1 MTRRYLN
8 TDGSVGRR
16 TFLKGTAGA
25 AGVTA
30 LAGCMGGGDGNGS
43 GGDGSGSGDGGGD
56 SDGSSGGSS
65 GGSGPTDMVMTTST
79 ETTAAYAMSQGI
91 AAVVNENSEEVRLDA
106 RPSEGTNAN
115 VGRLDREEIQ
125 IAYIQNWT
133 AAKINAGE
141 RPFGDLS
148 FTPNQ
153 VFHLYDLGWFLAT
166 ANDGWETASDIESGS
181 RVSPTPRG
189 SGTAEMLE
197 TALNYSTEDYDRVS
211 IDYGGQ
217 GSAMSEGRL
226 DVGAATLV
234 NFSIEPGWLQ
244 EMKGTT
250 DLRMLGWTDDAI
262 SKMEED
268 PGLLLT
274 EVETSGLENYAYTPE
289 PVTMPS
295 LAYNFVVRN
304 DFSYDAVYNLLTTMW
319 EQRDGLGEYH
329 GLLNTLS
336 DGEFWVK
343 NAYDDV
349 PFHPAAADFYEE
361 QGLWSDEFTRGEE

>member
-1 MTRRYLN
+1 
-8 TDGSVGRR
+8 
-16 TFLKGTAGA
+16 
-25 AGVTA
+25 
-30 LAGCMGGGDGNGS
+30 
-43 GGDGSGSGDGGGD
+43 
-56 SDGSSGGSS
+56 
-65 GGSGPTDMVMTTST
+65 MVMTTST

-91 AAVVNENSEEVRLDA
+91 AAVVNENSDAVRLDA

-115 VGRLDREEIQ
+115 VGRLDRGEVQ

-141 RPFGDLS
+141 DPFGNLS

-166 ANDGWETASDIESGS
+166 ANEGWETADDIEPGS

-189 SGTAEMLE
+189 SGTEEMLE
-197 TALNYSTEDYDRVS
+197 QALSYTTEDYNRVS
-211 IDYGGQ
+211 IDYGSQ

-244 EMKGTT
+244 EMKGTV
-250 DLRMLGWTDDAI
+250 DLRMLGWSDEAVSQMQDDPALLI
-262 SKMEED
+262 S
-268 PGLLLT
+268 
-274 EVETSGLENYAYTPE
+274 EVDTSGLENYAYTPE
-289 PVTMPS
+289 PAMMPS
-295 LAYNFVVRN
+295 LAYNFIVRN
-304 DFSYDAVYNLLTTMW
+304 DFSYDAVYGLLSTMY
-319 EQRDGLGEYH
+319 EQREGLSEYH
-329 GLLNTLS
+329 GLLGTLA

-343 NAYDDV
+343 NAYEDI

>member
-1 MTRRYLN
+1 MRSSSTC
-8 TDGSVGRR
+8 GSLKRR

-25 AGVTA
+25 ASVAA
-30 LAGCMGGGDGNGS
+30 LAGCS
-43 GGDGSGSGDGGGD
+43 GQSGGSGSTQSQDE
-56 SDGSSGGSS
+56 SS
-65 GGSGPTDMVMTTST
+65 GGSGATDMVMTTST

-91 AAVVNENSEEVRLDA
+91 AAVVNENSEEVRVDA
-106 RPSEGTNAN
+106 RPSEGTDAN
-115 VGRLDREEIQ
+115 IGRLDRGEIQ

-141 RPFGDLS
+141 KPFDSLS

-166 ANDGWETASDIESGS
+166 ANDGWKAASDIESGS

-197 TALNYSTEDYDRVS
+197 TALDYATEDYNRVS

-217 GSAMSEGRL
+217 ASAMSEGRL
-226 DVGAATLV
+226 DAGAATLV
-234 NFSIEPGWLQ
+234 NFSVEPGWLQ
-244 EMKGTT
+244 EMKGTV
-250 DLRMLGWTDDAI
+250 DLRMLGWSDEAL
-262 SKMEED
+262 SKMEDD
-268 PGLLLT
+268 PGLLMT
-274 EVETSGLENYAYTPE
+274 EVDTSELENYAYAPD
-289 PVTMPS
+289 PVVMPS

-304 DFSYDAVYNLLTTMW
+304 DFSYDAVYDLLTTMY
-319 EQRDGLGEYH
+319 ENRDGLGEYH
-329 GLLNTLS
+329 GLLKKHA

>member
-1 MTRRYLN
+1 MNDDSRQ
-8 TDGSVGRR
+8 SHSGRR
-16 TFLKGTAGA
+16 RFLKTTAGV
-25 AGVTA
+25 AGLAA
-30 LAGCMGGGDGNGS
+30 LAGCTGGSGDNDGGGDGDS
-43 GGDGSGSGDGGGD
+43 GGNGGG
-56 SDGSSGGSS
+56 S
-65 GGSGPTDMVMTTST
+65 GGSGGSGTTDMVMTTAT

-91 AAVVNENSEEVRLDA
+91 AAVVNENTEKVRIDA

-115 VGRLDREEIQ
+115 IGRLDRKEVQ

-141 RPFGDLS
+141 KPFDNLS

-166 ANDGWETASDIESGS
+166 PNEGWETTDDIADGA

-197 TALNYSTEDYDRVS
+197 TALGYAAAGDYERVS

-226 DVGAATLV
+226 DVGASTLV

-244 EMKGTT
+244 EMKGTV
-250 DLRMLGWTDDAI
+250 DLRMLGWSDEAI

-274 EVETSGLENYAYTPE
+274 EVDTSKLENYAYTPQ
-289 PVTMPS
+289 PTMMPS

-304 DFSYDAVYNLLTTMW
+304 DFSYDAVYNLLTTLY
-319 EQRDGLGEYH
+319 EHREGLGEYH
-329 GLLNTLS
+329 GLLNKLAEG
-336 DGEFWVK
+336 DFWVK
-343 NAYDDV
+343 NAYDGI

>member
-1 MTRRYLN
+1 M
-8 TDGSVGRR
+8 GSDSTAESLKRR
-16 TFLKGTAGA
+16 TFLKGTVAT
-25 AGVTA
+25 AGVA
-30 LAGCMGGGDGNGS
+30 GVAGCSSQGGNGS
-43 GGDGSGSGDGGGD
+43 GGGGNGSNGNGSG
-56 SDGSSGGSS
+56 
-65 GGSGPTDMVMTTST
+65 GGSGQTDMVMTTST

-91 AAVVNENSEEVRLDA
+91 AAVVNENSDGVRIDA

-115 VGRLDREEIQ
+115 IGRLNREEVQ
-125 IAYIQNWT
+125 IAYIQNWA

-141 RPFGDLS
+141 KPFDQLS

-166 ANDGWETASDIESGS
+166 PNGGWKTASDIESGS

-197 TALNYSTEDYDRVS
+197 TALSFATEDYERVS

-226 DVGAATLV
+226 AVGAATLV
-234 NFSIEPGWLQ
+234 NFSVEPGWLQ
-244 EMKGTT
+244 EMKGTV
-250 DLRMLGWTDDAI
+250 DLRMLGWTDEAV
-262 SKMEED
+262 SKMQDE

-274 EVETSGLENYAYTPE
+274 EVETGDLQNYAYTPK
-289 PVTMPS
+289 TAMMPS
-295 LAYNFVVRN
+295 LAYNFVARN
-304 DFSYDAVYNLLTTMW
+304 DFSYDAVYDLLTTMY
-319 EQRDGLGEYH
+319 ENRDGLSEYH
-329 GLLNTLS
+329 GLLGTLA

-343 NAYDDV
+343 NAYDDI
-349 PFHPAAADFYEE
+349 PFHPAAADFYQE

>member
-1 MTRRYLN
+1 M
-8 TDGSVGRR
+8 DRR

-30 LAGCMGGGDGNGS
+30 LAGCMGGGN
-43 GGDGSGSGDGGGD
+43 GDGSGDGSGDDGGSGGGD
-56 SDGSSGGSS
+56 ADSGSSD

-115 VGRLDREEIQ
+115 IGRLDREEIQ

-141 RPFGDLS
+141 EPFGNLS

-153 VFHLYDLGWFLAT
+153 VFHLYDLGWFFAT
-166 ANDGWETASDIESGS
+166 ANDGWETAGDIESGS
-181 RVSPTPRG
+181 RVSPAPRG
-189 SGTAEMLE
+189 AGTAEMLE
-197 TALNYSTEDYDRVS
+197 TALGYSGADYNRVS
-211 IDYGGQ
+211 IDYGSQ

-226 DVGAATLV
+226 DVGVSTLV

-250 DLRMLGWTDDAI
+250 DLRMLGWSDETVA
-262 SKMEED
+262 KMEED

-274 EVETSGLENYAYTPE
+274 EVDTGDLENYAYTPD
-289 PVTMPS
+289 PVVLPS

-304 DFSYDAVYNLLTTMW
+304 DFSYDAVYNLLSTMW
-319 EQRDGLGEYH
+319 EQREGLGEYH
-329 GLLNTLS
+329 GLLNNLA

-343 NAYDDV
+343 NAYDGV

>member
-1 MTRRYLN
+1 
-8 TDGSVGRR
+8 VGRR

-30 LAGCMGGGDGNGS
+30 LAGCMGGGDG
-43 GGDGSGSGDGGGD
+43 DGSGDGNGSGD
-56 SDGSSGGSS
+56 SDGSSDGGS

-91 AAVVNENSEEVRLDA
+91 AAVVNENSDKVRLDA

-115 VGRLDREEIQ
+115 VGRLDREEVQ

-133 AAKINAGE
+133 AAKIDAGE
-141 RPFGDLS
+141 KPFGNLS

-166 ANDGWETASDIESGS
+166 ANDGWETADDIESGS

-197 TALNYSTEDYDRVS
+197 KALSYSTEDYNRVS

-250 DLRMLGWTDDAI
+250 DLRMLGWSDETVA
-262 SKMEED
+262 KMRED
-268 PGLLLT
+268 PGLLVT
-274 EVETSGLENYAYTPE
+274 EVDTSGLENYAYTPE
-289 PVTMPS
+289 PAMMPS
-295 LAYNFVVRN
+295 LAYNFIVRN
-304 DFSYDAVYNLLTTMW
+304 DFSYDAVYNLLSTMW

-329 GLLNTLS
+329 GLLNTLA
-336 DGEFWVK
+336 DGEFWTK
-343 NAYDDV
+343 NAYDSI
-349 PFHPAAADFYEE
+349 PFHPAAADFYQE
-361 QGLWSDEFTRGEE
+361 QGLWSDAFTRGEE